1 MWPEEIQY
9 ELKAEMELSET
20 KLVTNENASNIK
32 RDSLT
37 CLCLVLWHRIYPRV
51 WDSQNCS
58 LAQAALMLTTVLTL
72 RARRNVWRRPR
83 RGHLLPK
90 ALNLDLNCQNSPLQ
104 NIIEEFYR
112 LNSMQWWLFSGLWI
126 VSSISVKLVEKKCNG
141 HERQEHRLGWP
152 QDVGSGHLVKLGLL
166 TSPQVIFFWSIFIGK
181 VSDIC
186 AP

>member
-166 TSPQVIFFWSIFIGK
+166 TSPQVIFFLSIFIAK